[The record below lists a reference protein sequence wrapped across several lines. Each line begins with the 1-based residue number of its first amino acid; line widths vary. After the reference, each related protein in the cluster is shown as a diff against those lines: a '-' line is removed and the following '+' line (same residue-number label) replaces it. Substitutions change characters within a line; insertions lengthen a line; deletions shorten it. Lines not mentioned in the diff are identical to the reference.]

1 MGNSSSSA
9 KYQKLLG
16 SKFTRKKW
24 KVKRKEKLKYLL
36 LHDAKVSIKN
46 GRTCV
51 FNFDWISGRGM
62 TLLQIR
68 KKAYMSGGYEMDKNI
83 QPKPISLHLVANEL
97 GRVSLLEPLS
107 A

>member
-9 KYQKLLG
+9 KYQKLPG

-24 KVKRKEKLKYLL
+24 KVKRKEKLEYLL

-46 GRTCV
+46 GRSCV
-51 FNFDWISGRGM
+51 FNYDRISERGM

-68 KKAYMSGGYEMDKNI
+68 KKAYPSGGYKMDKNMK
-83 QPKPISLHLVANEL
+83 PKPISLHLVANEF
-97 GRVSLLEPLS
+97 GRVFLLES
-107 A
+107 MRA